1 MVIYFIGLDEP
12 IGLQIKLLQII
23 REEYAEVIF

>member
-12 IGLQIKLLQII
+12 IGLQRKLLQII